1 MNIGMVPQSH
11 STFPSDPTHGDD
23 YSGLLFDWGFAAVV
37 PLLDNSEADAPV
49 TEVTNDV
56 IEVVRLLRPAVPSHI
71 NRSMDVPAPNT
82 YNANFLVAKN
92 GVLDD
97 RTITYITW
105 LLESEDPGL
114 GVTVSHHQLVSLPCQ
129 LMQSI

>member
-1 MNIGMVPQSH
+1 M
-11 STFPSDPTHGDD
+11 DD
-23 YSGLLFDWGFAAVV
+23 YCGLLFDWGFVAVD
-37 PLLDNSEADAPV
+37 PLLDDSEADVPV
-49 TEVTNDV
+49 TKVTNDV
-56 IEVVRLLRPAVPSHI
+56 IEVACLLCPAVPSRI
-71 NRSMDVPAPNT
+71 NRLMDVPAPNT
-82 YNANFLVAKN
+82 YNANFLVAEN

-114 GVTVSHHQLVSLPCQ
+114 GITVSHHQLVSLPHQ

>member
-11 STFPSDPTHGDD
+11 STFLSDPIHGDD
-23 YSGLLFDWGFAAVV
+23 YHGLLFDWGFVAVD
-37 PLLDNSEADAPV
+37 PLLDNSKADTPV
-49 TEVTNDV
+49 TEVTEDV
-56 IEVVRLLRPAVPSHI
+56 IEVAHLLRPTVPSCI
-71 NRSMDVPAPNT
+71 NRLMDVPAPNT
-82 YNANFLVAKN
+82 YNANFLIAKN

-114 GVTVSHHQLVSLPCQ
+114 GITVSHHQLMSLPCQ

>member
-1 MNIGMVPQSH
+1 MNIGVVPQSH
-11 STFPSDPTHGDD
+11 STFPLDPTCVDD
-23 YSGLLFDWGFAAVV
+23 YCGLLFDWGFVAVD
-37 PLLDNSEADAPV
+37 PLLDDSEADAPV
-49 TEVTNDV
+49 TKVTNDM
-56 IEVVRLLRPAVPSHI
+56 IEVACLLCPAVPSRI
-71 NRSMDVPAPNT
+71 NRLMDVPAPNT
-82 YNANFLVAKN
+82 YNANFLVAEN

-114 GVTVSHHQLVSLPCQ
+114 GITVSHHQLVSLPHQ